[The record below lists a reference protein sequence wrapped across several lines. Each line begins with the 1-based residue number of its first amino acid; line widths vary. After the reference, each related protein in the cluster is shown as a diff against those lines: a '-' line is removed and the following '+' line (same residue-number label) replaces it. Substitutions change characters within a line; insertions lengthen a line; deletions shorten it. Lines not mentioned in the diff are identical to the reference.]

1 MAIKVQNSLTLFQ
14 WVITLMIFKICYLG
28 MGVGYTPWVWLKY
41 KTFLHERIPNVWL
54 LYQVRPF
61 CILSKLVYTYYHFI
75 FYS

>member
-41 KTFLHERIPNVWL
+41 KTF
-54 LYQVRPF
+54 
-61 CILSKLVYTYYHFI
+61 SI
-75 FYS
+75 FFT